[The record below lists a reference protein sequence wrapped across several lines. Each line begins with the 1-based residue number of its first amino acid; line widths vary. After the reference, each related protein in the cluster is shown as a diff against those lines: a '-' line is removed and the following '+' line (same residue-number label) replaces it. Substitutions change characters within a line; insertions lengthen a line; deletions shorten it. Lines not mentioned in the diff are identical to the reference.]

1 MKKSGILHAELSRL
15 VASMG
20 HGDLLVIGDAGMPV
34 PGGVPTIDLALRHGV
49 PGFLDTLATVLSELR
64 VEEGVVAGEMAEASP
79 ELSAEFAAAWP
90 SDVQLRRVSHDELK
104 RLTRSARALVRTGEC
119 TAYANVVLVSGVVFG
134 GR

>member
-34 PGGVPTIDLALRHGV
+34 PDGVPTIDLALRHGV
-49 PGFLDTLATVLSELR
+49 PGFVDTVATVLFELR
-64 VEEGVVAGEMAEASP
+64 VEEGIVAGEMAEASP
-79 ELSAEFAAAWP
+79 ELSAEFTAAWP
-90 SDVQLRRVSHDELK
+90 AEVPLRRISHDELK
-104 RLTRSARALVRTGEC
+104 QLTRSARALVRTGEC

>member
-49 PGFLDTLATVLSELR
+49 PRFLDTLTTVLSELH
-64 VEEGVVAGEMAEASP
+64 VEAGVVADEMAAVSP
-79 ELSAEFAAAWP
+79 ELSAAFAAAWP
-90 SDVQLRRVSHDELK
+90 RDIPLRRVSHDQLK
-104 RLTRSARALVRTGEC
+104 ELTRTARALVRTGEC
-119 TAYANVVLVSGVVFG
+119 TAYANVVLVSGVTFG